1 MTKEQILADVQDIFR
16 DVFDEE
22 DLVIKDETNADD
34 IEDWDSLAQVRL
46 TVAIENLQVARENFM
61 AAESRIRDVDVAS
74 EAAELTRLNILQQ
87 AATAMVAQANQQ
99 PGLALQLLQG

>member
-22 DLVIKDETNADD
+22 ELVIKDETNADD

-46 TVAIENLQVARENFM
+46 TVAIEKKFGIKFDFGELTAL
-61 AAESRIRDVDVAS
+61 RDVG
-74 EAAELTRLNILQQ
+74 EMLELIGKKM
-87 AATAMVAQANQQ
+87 AK
-99 PGLALQLLQG
+99 

>member
-22 DLVIKDETNADD
+22 EIVIKDETNADD

-46 TVAIENLQVARENFM
+46 TVAVEKKFGIKF
-61 AAESRIRDVDVAS
+61 DFG
-74 EAAELTRLNILQQ
+74 ELT
-87 AATAMVAQANQQ
+87 
-99 PGLALQLLQG
+99 ALHNVGEMLELIGKKMAK

>member
-46 TVAIENLQVARENFM
+46 TVAIEKKFG
-61 AAESRIRDVDVAS
+61 IKFDFG
-74 EAAELTRLNILQQ
+74 ELT
-87 AATAMVAQANQQ
+87 
-99 PGLALQLLQG
+99 ALHNVGEMLELIGKKMAK

>member
-1 MTKEQILADVQDIFR
+1 MTKEQILVDVQEIFR

-46 TVAIENLQVARENFM
+46 TVAIEKKFG
-61 AAESRIRDVDVAS
+61 IKFDFG
-74 EAAELTRLNILQQ
+74 ELTALHNVGEMLDLIGKKI
-87 AATAMVAQANQQ
+87 VA
-99 PGLALQLLQG
+99 